1 MTKYLL
7 KILGFPTSEPKRE
20 DDFLDFI
27 NGKSSEKIQIIRQ
40 VLREANAEQREIMRK
55 YEKIIESTAK

>member
-7 KILGFPTSEPKRE
+7 KIFGFSTEPKRE

-27 NGKSSEKIQIIRQ
+27 NGKSSEKSKVMRQ
-40 VLREANAEQREIMRK
+40 VLREAGDEQRKVLQR
-55 YEKIIESTAK
+55 YEKILESAK